1 MATLGFCSP
10 TSILS
15 LCMFCIAMAP
25 SSGFNIWPSAEK
37 YKPSTLDWPNHGGDL
52 YNRRYAN
59 TEKTISPATV
69 SNLSVKWKFSVGGD
83 ITVTPAIADGILY
96 FPSWNGYLYAV
107 KQSDGSL
114 VWKKNVQE
122 LTGFNNTGFILN
134 VNSTVTRSTPTIA
147 GDLLICGIYGPAFV
161 IAVERS
167 NGKLVWS
174 TRVDNHTRVFVTM
187 SGTYYKGGYYVG
199 TSSLEEGLTIDLC
212 CTFRGSFLKLDVGT
226 GAILW
231 QTYMLPDNFGKF
243 GEYAGAAIWGSS
255 PSIDVKR
262 NLVYIATSNLY
273 SAPSRIIEC
282 QERENNQTIPSQ
294 PDACIEPDNH
304 SESIVA
310 LDLYTGKIKWYK
322 QLGGYDLWF
331 GACHRHLDPRCPP
344 GPSPD
349 ADFGEAPM
357 MLTTKINGTK
367 KDIVVAVQKSGFAWA
382 LDRDTGSIVWSTEAG
397 PGGLGGG
404 AMWGAATDGKRV
416 YTNIAN
422 SQHKNFTLK
431 PSQNTTIAGGWVA
444 MEARSG
450 NILWSTANAND
461 ATSPAAVTVA
471 NGVVFGGSTYKE
483 GPIYA
488 MNAKTGKILWSYDT
502 GATVYGGISVSNGC
516 IYLGNGYKVF
526 NGFVNPNYTAGT
538 SFYAFCV

>member
-1 MATLGFCSP
+1 MSKQEQSCGRPSCYQTTLA
-10 TSILS
+10 S
-15 LCMFCIAMAP
+15 L
-25 SSGFNIWPSAEK
+25 E
-37 YKPSTLDWPNHGGDL
+37 STL
-52 YNRRYAN
+52 
-59 TEKTISPATV
+59 V
-69 SNLSVKWKFSVGGD
+69 Q
-83 ITVTPAIADGILY
+83 
-96 FPSWNGYLYAV
+96 
-107 KQSDGSL
+107 QS
-114 VWKKNVQE
+114 
-122 LTGFNNTGFILN
+122 
-134 VNSTVTRSTPTIA
+134 
-147 GDLLICGIYGPAFV
+147 
-161 IAVERS
+161 
-167 NGKLVWS
+167 
-174 TRVDNHTRVFVTM
+174 
-187 SGTYYKGGYYVG
+187 
-199 TSSLEEGLTIDLC
+199 
-212 CTFRGSFLKLDVGT
+212 
-226 GAILW
+226 
-231 QTYMLPDNFGKF
+231 
-243 GEYAGAAIWGSS
+243 GEV
-255 PSIDVKR
+255 IDVKR
-262 NLVYIATSNLY
+262 NHVYIATSNLY
-273 SAPSRIIEC
+273 SAPPRIIEC

-294 PDACIEPDNH
+294 PDACVEPDNH

-310 LDLYTGKIKWYK
+310 LDLDTGKIKWYK
-322 QLGGYDLWF
+322 QLGGYDIWF

-367 KDIVVAVQKSGFAWA
+367 RDIVVAVQKSGFAWA
-382 LDRDTGSIVWSTEAG
+382 LDRDTGILVWSTEAG

-404 AMWGAATDGKRV
+404 AMWGAATDEKRV

-461 ATSPAAVTVA
+461 ATAPAAVTVA
-471 NGVVFGGSTYKE
+471 NGVVFGGSTYRQ